1 MNGIQDKPSVG
12 LSGLSHFRTSRVS
25 MSMWEPIY
33 LNLFTV
39 EFQLPDAI
47 NEALGS
53 NVENDTNLVLE
64 GVTKVG
70 GLDTNIVP
78 PAGTEQHYKFASR
91 RFANSGPERTTIDV
105 ELEFEINLT
114 TPDPTGSDRT
124 PSLTQLK
131 VLRKWNDLIYD
142 PLTGRMGLKAE
153 YVAPWVKVTMHD
165 KAHQPFWQW
174 TLYHVW
180 PTANLTVPNLEY
192 MQKNSAYK
200 VSGYKLACDYWDEVM
215 L

>member
-1 MNGIQDKPSVG
+1 MNEIQNKTSVG

-25 MSMWEPIY
+25 MAMWEPIY

-47 NEALGS
+47 RDALG
-53 NVENDTNLVLE
+53 ENYDNDSNLVLE
-64 GVTKVG
+64 GVQKVN
-70 GLDTNIVP
+70 GLDTNKVP
-78 PAGTEQHYKFASR
+78 AAGTEQHYKFASR
-91 RFANSGPERTTIDV
+91 RFANSGPESTTIDP
-105 ELEFEINLT
+105 ELEFEVNLMT
-114 TPDPTGSDRT
+114 ADPSSADRT
-124 PSLTQLK
+124 PTMTQLK

-153 YVAPWVKVTMHD
+153 YVAPWVKITLHD
-165 KAHQPFWQW
+165 KAYQPFWQW

-180 PTANLTVPNLEY
+180 PTTNLPVPSLDY
-192 MQKNSAYK
+192 MQKNTVYK
-200 VSGYKLACDYWDEVM
+200 VTGYKLACDYWDEVM